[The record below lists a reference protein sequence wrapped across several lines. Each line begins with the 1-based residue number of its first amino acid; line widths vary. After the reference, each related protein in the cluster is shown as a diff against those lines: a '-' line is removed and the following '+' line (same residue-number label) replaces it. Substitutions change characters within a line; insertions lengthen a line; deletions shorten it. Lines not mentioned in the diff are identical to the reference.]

1 MMSTYKNIKRQLG
14 ISIILGVALFLV
26 GSLIN
31 PTTVNAQDDKVYT
44 VVDKMP
50 EIKGGLPALYKEIDY
65 PKEARRK
72 GISGRVYLQVIVD
85 ENGDVQD
92 PKVLKGIGGGCG
104 EAAIDAIKDVKFTP
118 GQQGGKAV
126 KVKYSLPVTFRI
138 EN

>member
-1 MMSTYKNIKRQLG
+1 MIDRYRNVKRQLG
-14 ISIILGVALFLV
+14 ITIILVIGLFFV
-26 GSLIN
+26 GSLAT
-31 PTTVNAQDDKVYT
+31 PSTANAQDDKVYT
-44 VVDKMP
+44 VVDQMP
-50 EIKGGLPALYKEIDY
+50 EIKGGLPALYKKIEY

-85 ENGDVQD
+85 ENGDVQE

-118 GQQGGKAV
+118 GKQGGSAV

-138 EN
+138 EG